1 MKSPEFGNVLARAVS
16 MLDVKKIA
24 TNGFRGCGLVPFDCT
39 ALNQDKILNN
49 SKSANQ
55 IIPSGLDFNLFVAV
69 LERRLSPLVQQKFFE
84 DREKSEWT
92 GDVEYAQHFYFWQY
106 LKNQVE
112 IGTIP
117 NIPNISGFDERCEGN
132 LDPPDSIMGTA
143 GEQNFEIF
151 LQEHHEI
158 QTQDDSDFVSGVSH
172 FEIEPTENG
181 QIVSLAPG
189 SFENNTE
196 SSTIST
202 SISHTDEP
210 KNAKDILKEY
220 FFCPE
225 EISPKVKETSSVI
238 PINIVT
244 SEEWRIIKKEK
255 LEAKKQ
261 LEEQKKANKQAREL
275 KRKLKQEEDARKKEI
290 REEKR
295 KIKESEGE
303 KKKIKKMKKT

>member
-1 MKSPEFGNVLARAVS
+1 MPEGWATGKSDSGWMTGKLFYEYIANVFYKWLLKRNIEFPVVLYLDGHSSHLTMELSDFCKEKQIEIICLPPNATHLVQPLDTAFFHPLKGMFKRCVTDWRLRNQGQVMKSPEFGNVLARAVS

-55 IIPSGLDFNLFVAV
+55 IITSGLDFNLFVAV

-181 QIVSLAPG
+181 QIVS
-189 SFENNTE
+189 
-196 SSTIST
+196 
-202 SISHTDEP
+202 
-210 KNAKDILKEY
+210 
-220 FFCPE
+220 
-225 EISPKVKETSSVI
+225 
-238 PINIVT
+238 
-244 SEEWRIIKKEK
+244 
-255 LEAKKQ
+255 
-261 LEEQKKANKQAREL
+261 
-275 KRKLKQEEDARKKEI
+275 
-290 REEKR
+290 
-295 KIKESEGE
+295 
-303 KKKIKKMKKT
+303 